1 MGSGRKAPV
10 WARAFLRGLRRT
22 GNVKEAARVA
32 GIDPTTAYARR
43 QRDPRFAA
51 RWAQE
56 AATGKAAAAAAGAA
70 ARPPGRAAAGPKTE
84 LILRRGRRG
93 DQLVKA
99 GAGRW
104 NARAETVFLAT
115 LAQTA
120 CVLRA
125 AEACGFSAESCH
137 YRRRRYPELAAKWE
151 AAMGEADL
159 RLPEM
164 LTAAG
169 IAGLDPGAAALDV
182 PKADIDQSI
191 AICRMRGLGMVERSG
206 GRVPPRRE
214 PSIEEVRDEVLR
226 RIAAIRR
233 HRERNAGGDRDETS

>member
-1 MGSGRKAPV
+1 MGTGRKAPV
-10 WARAFLRGLRRT
+10 WAQAFLRVLRRT

-32 GIDPTTAYARR
+32 GIDPTTAYARK
-43 QRDPRFAA
+43 QRDARFAA

-56 AATGKAAAAAAGAA
+56 AAS
-70 ARPPGRAAAGPKTE
+70 GRAAAGGAAKPAKRVAGPKIE

-104 NARAETVFLAT
+104 NARAERVFLAT
-115 LAQTA
+115 LAQTG

-125 AEACGFSAESCH
+125 AEACGLSAESCY
-137 YRRRRYPELAAKWE
+137 YRRRRYPEFAARWE
-151 AAMGEADL
+151 AALGEADL

-182 PKADIDQSI
+182 PKADIDQAI
-191 AICRMRGLGMVERSG
+191 AICRMRGLGMPARAG
-206 GRVPPRRE
+206 GRAPPHPE
-214 PSIEEVRDEVLR
+214 TSIEAVRDEVLR

-233 HRERNAGGDRDETS
+233 HRECNAGSDAQERR